1 MNTARSLHPEG
12 LNFRMPDQHSP
23 TAHDLDE
30 TQHVL
35 RDLYARDATSTAV
48 AVASG
53 YGVSV
58 AVERGQLVVAD
69 GIGKHRRQRSY
80 PRADRTLRRLV
91 VAGSGALTLDA
102 LRWCADVGVAVV
114 TVDPAG
120 RVLATNGSGPGDARL
135 RRAQAAAYGTPVGL
149 DLARS
154 LLTDKISGQ
163 ARVLRQ
169 MFGDDDTARE
179 LEAFDLRTAQGPD
192 RLREI
197 EAAAAIRYFKA
208 WQGAQLRFATRDVR
222 RVPEHWHRYAVRRS
236 PLHKG
241 GPTPRDAAHPI
252 NAMLNYLY
260 SLAETECRFACLAVG
275 LDPGLGF
282 LHTDQRG
289 RDSLALDLLEVLR
302 PHVEHYVL
310 RLAAGHTFRAADF
323 HETVEGKC
331 VLLPPLTHTFAD
343 TMAEW
348 ARVIAPVAEQVAHTL
363 GDTSTAR
370 IRRRTPL
377 TQQNTRNEQ
386 QRRARQRMTPVLS
399 EQETPESRQTRDA
412 KSSTT
417 GTVDGPKMPARLC
430 RTCGVQLNSRRYS
443 ACHSCRKAE
452 LTEQSGHLATVGLTE
467 LARRR
472 GLGDDPSTT
481 PEAIAKKSETNKR
494 RHAFLAQWERDHPNT
509 PKAPTEFRR
518 LILPGLAGVP
528 LGAIIAATG
537 LSNSAASQV
546 RSGKLT
552 PHRAYWE
559 SLAAVLECQACG
571 TQHGE
576 NGPSTSRTRRPS

>member
-1 MNTARSLHPEG
+1 
-12 LNFRMPDQHSP
+12 MPDQHSP
-23 TAHDLDE
+23 TTHELDE
-30 TQHVL
+30 TQRTLH
-35 RDLYARDATSTAV
+35 DLYARDATNTAV

-53 YGVSV
+53 YGVTV

-69 GIGKHRRQRSY
+69 GIGRHRRQRRY
-80 PRADRTLRRLV
+80 PRAGRTLRRLV
-91 VAGSGALTLDA
+91 VAGSGAVTLDA

-120 RVLATNGSGPGDARL
+120 RVLATNGNGPGDARL
-135 RRAQAAAYGTPVGL
+135 HRVQAAAYGTAVGL

-154 LLTDKISGQ
+154 LLTEKIAGQ
-163 ARVLRQ
+163 AGVLRQ
-169 MFGDDDTARE
+169 MFGDDNTARD

-208 WQGAQLRFATRDVR
+208 WQGAQLRFIARDAR
-222 RVPEHWHRYAVRRS
+222 RVPEHWHRYTIRRS
-236 PLHKG
+236 PLHRG
-241 GPTPRDAAHPI
+241 GPTPRDAAHPM

-260 SLAETECRFACLAVG
+260 SLAESECRFACLAVG

-302 PHVEHYVL
+302 PHVERYVL
-310 RLAAGHTFRAADF
+310 RLAAEHTFRAADF

-331 VLLPPLTHTFAD
+331 VLLPPLTHTLAD
-343 TMAEW
+343 TMPEW
-348 ARVIAPVAEQVAHTL
+348 ARAIAPVAEQVAHTL

-377 TQQNTRNEQ
+377 TQRNTRAEQ
-386 QRRARQRMTPVLS
+386 QRRAQQRWTPVPS
-399 EQETPESRQTRDA
+399 DQEAFESARAQGSV
-412 KSSTT
+412 KSSTI
-417 GTVDGPKMPARLC
+417 GTTDGPKMPARLC
-430 RTCGVQLNSRRYS
+430 RACGVQLNSRRYS

-452 LTEQSGHLATVGLTE
+452 LTDQAGHLATAGLTE

-481 PEAIAKKSETNKR
+481 PEAIAKKSESNKIR
-494 RHAFLAQWERDHPNT
+494 RAFLAQWERDHPDA
-509 PKAPTEFRR
+509 PKADPAVFSR
-518 LILPGLAGVP
+518 LILSSLAGIP
-528 LGAIIAATG
+528 LSSIVTATG
-537 LSNSAASQV
+537 LSTSAASRV
-546 RSGKLT
+546 RSGKFT

-559 SLAAVLECQACG
+559 SLTIVTQTQPGSQA
-571 TQHGE
+571 
-576 NGPSTSRTRRPS
+576 RTI

>member
-1 MNTARSLHPEG
+1 
-12 LNFRMPDQHSP
+12 MPAQRSP
-23 TAHDLDE
+23 TTSDLDE
-30 TQHVL
+30 TQRTLH
-35 RDLYARDATSTAV
+35 DLYARDATNTAV

-53 YGVSV
+53 YGVTV

-69 GIGKHRRQRSY
+69 GIGKHRRQRRY
-80 PRADRTLRRLV
+80 PRAGRTLRRLV
-91 VAGSGALTLDA
+91 VAGSGAITLDA

-120 RVLATNGSGPGDARL
+120 RVLATNGNGPGDARL
-135 RRAQAAAYGTPVGL
+135 HRVQAAAYGTAVGL

-154 LLTDKISGQ
+154 LLTEKIAGQ
-163 ARVLRQ
+163 AGVLRQ
-169 MFGDDDTARE
+169 MFGDDNTARD
-179 LEAFDLRTAQGPD
+179 LEAFDLLTAQRPD

-208 WQGAQLRFATRDVR
+208 WQGAQLRFIARDAR
-222 RVPEHWHRYAVRRS
+222 RVPEHWHRYTIRRS
-236 PLHKG
+236 PLHRG
-241 GPTPRDAAHPI
+241 GPTPRDAAHPM

-260 SLAETECRFACLAVG
+260 SLAEAECRFACLAVG

-302 PHVEHYVL
+302 PHIERYVL

-331 VLLPPLTHTFAD
+331 VLLPPLTHTLAD
-343 TMAEW
+343 TMPEW
-348 ARVIAPVAEQVAHTL
+348 ARVVAPVAERVAHTL

-377 TQQNTRNEQ
+377 TQQNTRAEQ
-386 QRRARQRMTPVLS
+386 QRRAQQRSIPVPS
-399 EQETPESRQTRDA
+399 DQEASKSARAQSF
-412 KSSTT
+412 KSSTIET
-417 GTVDGPKMPARLC
+417 TDGPKMPTRLC
-430 RTCGVQLNSRRYS
+430 RACGVQLGSRRYS

-452 LTEQSGHLATVGLTE
+452 LTDQAGHLATVGLTE

-472 GLGDDPSTT
+472 GLGDDPSAT
-481 PEAIAKKSETNKR
+481 PEAIAKKSESNKR
-494 RHAFLAQWERDHPNT
+494 RRAFLAQWERDHPDT
-509 PKAPTEFRR
+509 PKAEPVEFSR
-518 LILPGLAGVP
+518 LILPGLAGLP
-528 LGAIIAATG
+528 LGAISTATG
-537 LSNSAASQV
+537 LSNSAASRV

-559 SLAAVLECQACG
+559 SLTNVIQTHRGA
-571 TQHGE
+571 
-576 NGPSTSRTRRPS
+576 GPGRVAPDLRRPVDQLGGYQSNQHIG